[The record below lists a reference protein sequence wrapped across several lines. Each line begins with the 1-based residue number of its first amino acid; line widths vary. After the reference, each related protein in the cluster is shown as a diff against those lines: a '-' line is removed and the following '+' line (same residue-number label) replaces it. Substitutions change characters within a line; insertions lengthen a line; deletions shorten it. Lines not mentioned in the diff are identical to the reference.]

1 MENYS
6 TMIRENVAELYN
18 VLKDTVSDVD
28 MAMIKDAFELA
39 MEAHKDQ
46 YRKSGLP
53 YIIHPIAVALIVAK
67 ELELGPNPIIAALLH
82 DVVEDTH
89 YTLEDVRERYGDDV
103 AFLVDIVTKKKK
115 DKYSHSKQVDNFRQL
130 LESMQYDVRA
140 VLIKLARFYGT
151 SRDYLLGETDKQERY
166 PQ

>member
-1 MENYS
+1 MFCEISGFALNPEHMTDYS
-6 TMIRENVAELYN
+6 TMIKENVAELYDA
-18 VLKDTVSDVD
+18 LEGTVSDVD
-28 MAMIKDAFELA
+28 MARIKDAFELA

-103 AFLVDIVTKKKK
+103 ALLVDIVTKKKK
-115 DKYSHSKQVDNFRQL
+115 EIYSYHFRVSL
-130 LESMQYDVRA
+130 LEISSVPFLA
-140 VLIKLARFYGT
+140 VTKCCVF
-151 SRDYLLGETDKQERY
+151 SRS
-166 PQ
+166 